1 MTSPQLRGKCMGF
14 NLLEEIT
21 IWNIFLCLTASLVN
35 EINSII
41 SGNVI
46 ILMVSEIRPEKHK
59 MTCIIW
65 VVTLT
70 APMAMDSTC
79 HSGRKPPL
87 TDYSPGQWVLQFVI
101 VAVILI
107 CDVNT
112 QLSHWVLQ
120 FVFHHTGD
128 CAVWFVIWSHNFVAK
143 IKYEVLDEPGPW
155 GRTCLSGVCGI
166 VYINT
171 KLFFLSPLILL
182 FAFSCFVDPAS
193 LPTIKSFVFSAS
205 NRTYPSSN
213 AIKWNK
219 FV

>member
-14 NLLEEIT
+14 NFLEEIT
-21 IWNIFLCLTASLVN
+21 IWKIFLCLTASLIN

-59 MTCIIW
+59 MTCITW

-70 APMAMDSTC
+70 APMTMDSTC

-120 FVFHHTGD
+120 FFFHHTGD

-143 IKYEVLDEPGPW
+143 IKIWSFRWAWTLRKD
-155 GRTCLSGVCGI
+155 LS
-166 VYINT
+166 
-171 KLFFLSPLILL
+171 LW
-182 FAFSCFVDPAS
+182 S
-193 LPTIKSFVFSAS
+193 LRYSLHQH
-205 NRTYPSSN
+205 
-213 AIKWNK
+213 
-219 FV
+219 